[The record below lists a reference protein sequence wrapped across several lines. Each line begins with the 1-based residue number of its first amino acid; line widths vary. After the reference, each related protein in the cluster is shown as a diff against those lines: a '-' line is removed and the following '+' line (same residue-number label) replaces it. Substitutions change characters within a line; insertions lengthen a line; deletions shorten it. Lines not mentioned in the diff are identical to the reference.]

1 MFFAPCN
8 RPFRSSLATNSKSV
22 QGSRHYFQ
30 VKASRQVEEVNMVQN
45 LLAKAD
51 STQSWM
57 LSAVLVGAAYVLPE
71 VCT

>member
-1 MFFAPCN
+1 
-8 RPFRSSLATNSKSV
+8 
-22 QGSRHYFQ
+22 
-30 VKASRQVEEVNMVQN
+30 MVQN